1 MADGPISSFI
11 ANTTPATTDILT
23 IVDDPGGS
31 PSTQKITLENLLKV
45 MNGLTE
51 DASPDLAADFL
62 LEYDTSAGTVKKVK
76 AENVGGT
83 TSATKGRVEIQAAT
97 VPTTVG
103 APIGQISG
111 GSSPVEGIPYFSF
124 VNGTITYRDF
134 YCRLIDY
141 SGGGLTLNFEVLR
154 TSATAALR
162 YVFEAAIRR
171 INTGTEDI
179 TASHTYDYNAVTITI
194 PAGPPAAGIPMLG
207 TITFTD
213 GADMDSL
220 ANNEAFILRFRR
232 NATTANDDA
241 TDTARVLASI
251 TMRET

>member
-1 MADGPISSFI
+1 MAGSTIGSAPSGEK
-11 ANTTPATTDILT
+11 TTPDGTEKIP
-23 IVDDPGGS
+23 VSGS
-31 PSTQKITLENLLKV
+31 QFVQMLNFIGRKLRET
-45 MNGLTE
+45 
-51 DASPDLAADFL
+51 
-62 LEYDTSAGTVKKVK
+62 
-76 AENVGGT
+76 GGT
-83 TSATKGRVEIQAAT
+83 TLSMGAVADGEYLKRDGSNIIGATASASVKGRVEFLAAT

-124 VNGTITYRDF
+124 VDGTITYRDF

-162 YVFEAAIRR
+162 YVFEAAVRR
-171 INTGTEDI
+171 INTGTENI
-179 TASHTYDYNAVTITI
+179 TASHTYDYNAVTVTI

-220 ANNEAFILRFRR
+220 ANNEAFVLRIRR

>member
-1 MADGPISSFI
+1 MTNVYIQGV
-11 ANTTPATTDILT
+11 NGGETTTPTGEEGIEL
-23 IVDDPGGS
+23 DDGS
-31 PSTQKITLENLLKV
+31 TSTWIKIKNLIGRKLRE
-45 MNGLTE
+45 T
-51 DASPDLAADFL
+51 
-62 LEYDTSAGTVKKVK
+62 
-76 AENVGGT
+76 GGT
-83 TSATKGRVEIQAAT
+83 TLSMGAITDGQYLKRSGTDIISSAVSTKGRVEILAAT

-124 VNGTITYRDF
+124 VDGTITYRDF
-134 YCRLIDY
+134 YCRLNDY
-141 SGGGLTLNFEVLR
+141 SSGGLTLNFEVLR
-154 TSATAALR
+154 TSATAGLR

-179 TASHTYDYNAVTITI
+179 TASHTYDYNSVTVTI
-194 PAGPPAAGIPMLG
+194 PAGPPAAGIPISG

-213 GADMDSL
+213 GTDMDSL

-251 TMRET
+251 TVRET